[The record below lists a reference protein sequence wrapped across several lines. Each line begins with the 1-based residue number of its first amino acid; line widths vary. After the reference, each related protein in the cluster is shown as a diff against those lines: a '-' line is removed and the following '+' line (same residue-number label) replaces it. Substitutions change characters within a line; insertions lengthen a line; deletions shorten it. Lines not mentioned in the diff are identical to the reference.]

1 MDAFKHKHKEVQCDI
16 MDNEQVTCFIWD
28 TLCDDKELRRI
39 TDAKRNYLMAETPD
53 QFTEMGDFIGGV
65 KIIEKPYRQIEK
77 NERMEMKKRIDDF

>member
-39 TDAKRNYLMAETPD
+39 TDAKRNYLVAETPD
-53 QFTEMGDFIGGV
+53 
-65 KIIEKPYRQIEK
+65 
-77 NERMEMKKRIDDF
+77 